1 MTLDLAPAILLDD
14 TVCGECTTTPDTVLY
29 CSLRNNI
36 AVYHG
41 FVLSS
46 GTRYVLG
53 AESTSALAQAAAA
66 LVAEDTPGAVER
78 ARVDVRAAG
87 LALEAARPP
96 PAPAALPASPAAAAA
111 PLNAS
116 LPYAAVNLVQQRV
129 DALASHADSRGGGLA
144 SRF

>member
-1 MTLDLAPAILLDD
+1 MIYPH
-14 TVCGECTTTPDTVLY
+14 
-29 CSLRNNI
+29 S
-36 AVYHG
+36 
-41 FVLSS
+41 VLSL

-66 LVAEDTPGAVER
+66 LATEGGPGAVER
-78 ARVDVRAAG
+78 ARVAVRPDG
-87 LALEAARPP
+87 RLALEAARPA
-96 PAPAALPASPAAAAA
+96 PAPAALPALLSLPTLPA

-116 LPYAAVNLVQQRV
+116 VPYAAVNLVQQRA